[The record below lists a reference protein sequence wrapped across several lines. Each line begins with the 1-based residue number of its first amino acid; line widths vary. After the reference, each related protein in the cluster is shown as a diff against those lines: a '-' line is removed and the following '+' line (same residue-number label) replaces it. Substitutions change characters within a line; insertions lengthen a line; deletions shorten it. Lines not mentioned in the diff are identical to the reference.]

1 MLHHDSLTTLHFTGE
16 EARSECVQLA
26 ICLHLGLV
34 CMRRNTKI
42 FAHATDAAKRAYKK
56 ISSGTVGTDVVVL
69 VIHVVQQLRVDDLCV
84 GENRWPSLV

>member
-1 MLHHDSLTTLHFTGE
+1 M
-16 EARSECVQLA
+16 
-26 ICLHLGLV
+26 
-34 CMRRNTKI
+34 
-42 FAHATDAAKRAYKK
+42 FAHATDAAKMAYKK